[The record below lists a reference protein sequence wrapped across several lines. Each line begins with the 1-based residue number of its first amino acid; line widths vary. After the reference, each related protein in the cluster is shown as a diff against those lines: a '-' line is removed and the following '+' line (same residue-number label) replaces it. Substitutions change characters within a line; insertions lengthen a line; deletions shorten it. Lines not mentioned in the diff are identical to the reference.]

1 MVQSAAAHPRRECLR
16 VCEDQGMFTP
26 ADRCT
31 GARRMRTDEEGEG
44 GRVAGYAGPVWEAK
58 FK

>member
-1 MVQSAAAHPRRECLR
+1 MMQSAVADPRKECLG

-26 ADRCT
+26 ADHCT
-31 GARRMRTDEEGEG
+31 GARRRRRADEKG
-44 GRVAGYAGPVWEAK
+44 GRVAGYAGPMWEAK